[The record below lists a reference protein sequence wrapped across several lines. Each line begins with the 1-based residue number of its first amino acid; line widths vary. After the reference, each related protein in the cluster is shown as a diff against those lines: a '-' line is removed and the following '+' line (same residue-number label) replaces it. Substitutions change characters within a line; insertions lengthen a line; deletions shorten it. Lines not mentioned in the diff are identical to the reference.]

1 MPTNLPPEYYHAEDR
16 FREATT
22 PQDKIE
28 RLRELIST
36 VPKHKG
42 TERLR
47 GMLKKRLARLRDSA
61 QSRKGTSRHSSVF
74 SIGKEGAGQVAVIG
88 PANTGKSSLVAALTN
103 ATPEVADYPYT
114 TWTPTPG
121 MMEFEDVQVQL
132 IDTPPLDDEHK
143 EPELINLIRRADLL
157 LLVIDLQGAAIQGL
171 EDTIAVLRERRIAPA
186 HLRERFDG
194 DERVTF
200 VPLLVVVNK
209 CDDEEL
215 CQDFEVLR
223 ELLGTDYDFVPV
235 SALTGRNA
243 LVLRRAVFEALE
255 VIRVYSKP
263 PNQQPDTSRPFVLP
277 RESTVEE
284 MAAKVHQDF
293 YHQLKSARVWGSGA
307 FDGQMV
313 GRDHVLRDGDIV
325 ELRL

>member
-22 PQDKIE
+22 PEEKIE

-36 VPKHKG
+36 IPKHKG

-47 GMLKKRLARLRDSA
+47 GMLKKRLARLKDSA
-61 QSRKGTSRHSSVF
+61 QSRKGASRQASIF
-74 SIGKEGAGQVAVIG
+74 SIPKEGAGQVAVVG
-88 PANTGKSSLVAALTN
+88 PANSGKSSLVAALTN

-121 MMEFEDVQVQL
+121 MMEYEDVQVQL
-132 IDTPPLDDEHK
+132 IDTPPLDADHV
-143 EPELINLIRRADLL
+143 EPELVNLIRRADLL
-157 LLVIDLQGAAIQGL
+157 MLVIDLQGAAIQGL
-171 EDTIAVLRERRIAPA
+171 EDTLEVLRARRIAPS
-186 HLRERFDG
+186 HLKDQVG
-194 DERVTF
+194 AGERVTF

-223 ELLGTDYDFVPV
+223 ELLGAEYSFVSV

-243 LVLRRAVFEALE
+243 LALRRSVFEALD

-263 PNQQPDTSRPFVLP
+263 PNQPPDLSRPFVLP
-277 RESTVEE
+277 RESTVED

-293 YHQLKSARVWGSGA
+293 YHELKSARVWGSGA

-313 GRDHVLRDGDIV
+313 GRDHVLEDGDIV